1 MRAVELFAGAG
12 GLALGI
18 SNAGFSHE
26 MVIERDKHACE
37 TIRHNKR
44 RRVVPVSRWPL
55 HEGDV
60 RKFDYTTL
68 REHPDLLAGGPP
80 CQPFSLGGK
89 HRGPQDERDLFPEAA
104 RAVRILK
111 PRVFM
116 FENVK
121 GLLRTSFAKYFEYI
135 YLRLTYPELIRAEK
149 QDWPQHLAKLEEHH
163 TKGTYQGLHYN
174 VVFTKMNAADFG
186 VPQKR
191 ERVFIVGFRSDLGLD
206 WSFPLETHSRDA
218 LLVSQWVSNEY
229 WDRHKIA
236 QRQRPPLPEKLKAKI
251 NRLASDGLSVTGMP
265 WLTVRDA
272 ISDLPNPIRSPRKA
286 EAINHKLI
294 PGARVYPGHTGSPLD
309 EPAKALKA
317 GDHGVPGGE
326 NMLAYPDGGVRYF
339 TVRES
344 ARIQTFPDKFLFT
357 GTWGETMRQLGNAV
371 PVTLSQVIATSLRE
385 RLNRADAPGV
395 ANG

>member
-26 MVIERDKHACE
+26 IVIERDKHACG
-37 TIRHNKR
+37 TIRANR
-44 RRVVPVSRWPL
+44 ERFVAPVVHWNL

-60 RKFDYTTL
+60 RKFDYSTIVK
-68 REHPDLLAGGPP
+68 PVDLLAGGPP

-89 HRGPQDERDLFPEAA
+89 HRGPEDQRDLFPEAA
-104 RAVRILK
+104 RAVCSLK
-111 PRVFM
+111 PRAFM

-121 GLLRTSFAKYFEYI
+121 GLLRQSFAKYFEYI
-135 YLRLTYPELIRAEK
+135 WLQLSYPELNRGAA
-149 QDWPQHLAKLEEHH
+149 QDWVDHLARLERHH
-163 TKGTYQGLHYN
+163 TKGTYKGLHYN
-174 VVFTKMNAADFG
+174 VVFQMVNAADYG
-186 VPQKR
+186 VAQKR
-191 ERVFIVGFRSDLGLD
+191 ERVVIVGFRSDLGMD
-206 WSFPLETHSRDA
+206 WSFPKHTHSRES
-218 LLVSQWVSNEY
+218 LLLSQWITNEY
-229 WDRHKIA
+229 WERHEIPKTK
-236 QRQRPPLPEKLKAKI
+236 RPKPSEKLKKQLDKLRSNMSAVKES
-251 NRLASDGLSVTGMP
+251 A

-272 ISDLPNPIRSPRKA
+272 ISDLPNPVKYPR
-286 EAINHKLI
+286 EADNINHKLI

-326 NMLAYPDGGVRYF
+326 NMLANPDGSVRYF

-344 ARIQTFPDKFLFT
+344 ARLQTFPDDYLFN

-371 PVTLSQVIATSLRE
+371 PVQLSRAVAASIKT
-385 RLNRADAPGV
+385 RLQRTNR
-395 ANG
+395 